1 MVENLIIENNILIKA
16 DAEIGEIIVP
26 DNIIEIKSE
35 AFLNCSKL
43 QSVSIPETV
52 KCIGKGAFK
61 GCTALKYIQIP
72 FVGKSISR
80 VNNTHFGYIFGA
92 DSYQDNSKFV
102 PVSLAEVK
110 VLGGESIGKNAFYGC
125 L

>member
-1 MVENLIIENNILIKA
+1 MAENLIIENNVLIKA
-16 DAEIGEIIVP
+16 DAEIEEIIVP
-26 DNIIEIKSE
+26 DNIIEIKAE
-35 AFLNCSKL
+35 AFMNCLKL

-52 KCIGKGAFK
+52 KCIGKGALK
-61 GCTALKYIQIP
+61 GCTALKYLQIP
-72 FVGKSISR
+72 FVGKSVNR

-92 DSYQDNSKFV
+92 DNYKDNSKFV
-102 PVSLAEVK
+102 PVSLTEVK